1 LAPLKQ
7 ADALPPSSIARRRW
21 LQSAVVTSLSW
32 PFAVGCSKAPEA
44 KAPVAEALPRG
55 DRIDFDYPSL
65 DDRPTDSASTQG
77 RVTVVLFLT
86 TYGDPSILAARFLT
100 KVFREHTPRFN
111 AIAVF
116 LERVENRPLA
126 RIFRDSLALPFPS
139 AMGST
144 DDIAGKGPFRGVDTV
159 PSLVVLDRQG
169 RETFRKI
176 GVVPP
181 DDLARILRGS
191 E

>member
-1 LAPLKQ
+1 MREPAEATRRAPLGELPRRKLLR
-7 ADALPPSSIARRRW
+7 AAL
-21 LQSAVVTSLSW
+21 LL
-32 PFAVGCSKAPEA
+32 
-44 KAPVAEALPRG
+44 PVASACTKQSEPKTQPTKMPPLPRG
-55 DRIDFDYPSL
+55 ERIDFDYPSL
-65 DDRPTDSASTQG
+65 DERPTDSAGTQG
-77 RVTVVLFLT
+77 RVTVLLFLT
-86 TYGDPSILAARFLT
+86 TYGDPSILAARFLA

-139 AMGST
+139 AMGGP
-144 DDIAGKGPFRGVDTV
+144 DDIAGKGPFKGVDTV

-169 RETFRKI
+169 RETFRKV
-176 GVVPP
+176 GVVSA
-181 DDLARILRGS
+181 DELTRVLYGS